1 MDMLNERTVGKLNI
15 DEVAQTPLRLIK
27 TARLLASPAEVFAVV
42 SDHVG
47 TGAWFPVVEKVQVD
61 NTHAEVAGGQGAT
74 RYCTLSNGAVLTEKI
89 VGFDPPHL
97 FGYAVADGNTF
108 GVQGHLAL
116 INLETDAKS
125 HTLLTWRQY
134 FNHPDIDA
142 LTKEISAMLD
152 GGIQGLIDRFGGELL
167 KTTFVS

>member
-15 DEVAQTPLRLIK
+15 DEVTQAPLRLVK
-27 TARLLASPAEVFAVV
+27 TARLLAPPAEVFAVV

-47 TGAWFPVVEKVQVD
+47 TGAWFPVVESVQID
-61 NTHAEVAGGQGAT
+61 NSHAEVADGHGAI

-89 VGFDPPHL
+89 VGFEPAHL
-97 FGYAVADGNTF
+97 FGYAVADGNAF

-116 INLETDAKS
+116 INLEAEAAGS
-125 HTLLTWRQY
+125 TLLTWRQY
-134 FNHPDIDA
+134 FNHADIDL

-167 KTTFVS
+167 KTTSVS

>member
-1 MDMLNERTVGKLNI
+1 MDVLSERTVGKLNI
-15 DEVAQTPLRLIK
+15 DEVTQAPLRLVK
-27 TARLLASPAEVFAVV
+27 TARLLAPPTDVFAVV

-47 TGAWFPVVEKVQVD
+47 TEAWFPVIERVQVD
-61 NTHAEVAGGQGAT
+61 NTNAEVVGGYGAT

-89 VGFDPPHL
+89 VEFDPPHL
-97 FGYAVADGNTF
+97 FGYAVADGNAF

-116 INLETDAKS
+116 INLETDAAGN
-125 HTLLTWRQY
+125 TLLTWQQY
-134 FNHPDIDA
+134 FNHPAIDV

-152 GGIQGLIDRFGGELL
+152 GGIQGLINRFGGELL